1 VLHEAPA
8 DQLDEHQVLDI
19 IMRGDAA

>member
-1 VLHEAPA
+1 VHEAHA